1 MRAETVHAALLVVI
15 VAGLGLSAFAA
26 YETYYPAAQ
35 GFCSVSKYISC
46 SAVDES
52 GHTYTLGVPD
62 WLIGVGG
69 FVALLVLDIPL
80 YRSWRRDLL
89 QGVVAV
95 SGIGLVVAVYLGYV
109 ELAVIHALCPVCFS
123 TYLMDGVVFLLSL
136 WLLLSGRGADA
147 KDEDDPPKPDSSVP
161 GASPTP

>member
-1 MRAETVHAALLVVI
+1 MH
-15 VAGLGLSAFAA
+15 S
-26 YETYYPAAQ
+26 
-35 GFCSVSKYISC
+35 
-46 SAVDES
+46 S
-52 GHTYTLGVPD
+52 GSRTGY
-62 WLIGVGG
+62 IGVGG
-69 FVALLVLDIPL
+69 FVRASRPRHSVVT
-80 YRSWRRDLL
+80 RSWRRDLL

-147 KDEDDPPKPDSSVP
+147 NDEDDPPKPDSSVP